1 MSDIL
6 FYLLCGL
13 LSVLV
18 LVGISMMSKVEKA
31 VKGNFLSTI
40 AMAGAILLTLVYY
53 DIISV
58 TSLWI
63 FMAIG
68 LILGVI
74 WGFKIKMIEMPQV
87 VALLNGFGGIA
98 SALAATVIMIE
109 PEQQNQDQLMFILVT
124 ASLAL
129 VVGVVTFTGSMI
141 AAGKLQKVISQKPVI
156 WKNHQW
162 ITGISLVLSI
172 LSIVMVAIDTK
183 FLPISIIIGWVM
195 GGFFG
200 VAFTIRVGGADM
212 PITISL
218 LNSLSGVAGSIA
230 GMASNNPLT
239 VAIGGIVGASGLLLT
254 QIMCRSMNRHLLDIL
269 LGKTTSTGHSKGV
282 AVEASTVVTAS
293 DSEED
298 IVSDLASIMK
308 SARRVII
315 VPGYGMALAQAQHLV
330 SQLSDS
336 LEQNGA
342 LLDFAIHPVAGRMP
356 GHMNVL
362 LAEANISYEKLRE
375 MDDINPE
382 FPNCDLAIVIGAND
396 VINPAANTAEGTP
409 IYGMPVLDVDKAKHI
424 VICNFD
430 LKPGYAGVD
439 NPLYKMR
446 NVTMKL
452 GDAKD
457 TVKELI
463 DMLR

>member
-183 FLPISIIIGWVM
+183 FLPISIIIGW
-195 GGFFG
+195 
-200 VAFTIRVGGADM
+200 
-212 PITISL
+212 
-218 LNSLSGVAGSIA
+218 
-230 GMASNNPLT
+230 
-239 VAIGGIVGASGLLLT
+239 
-254 QIMCRSMNRHLLDIL
+254 
-269 LGKTTSTGHSKGV
+269 
-282 AVEASTVVTAS
+282 
-293 DSEED
+293 
-298 IVSDLASIMK
+298 
-308 SARRVII
+308 
-315 VPGYGMALAQAQHLV
+315 
-330 SQLSDS
+330 
-336 LEQNGA
+336 
-342 LLDFAIHPVAGRMP
+342 
-356 GHMNVL
+356 
-362 LAEANISYEKLRE
+362 
-375 MDDINPE
+375 
-382 FPNCDLAIVIGAND
+382 
-396 VINPAANTAEGTP
+396 
-409 IYGMPVLDVDKAKHI
+409 
-424 VICNFD
+424 
-430 LKPGYAGVD
+430 
-439 NPLYKMR
+439 
-446 NVTMKL
+446 
-452 GDAKD
+452 
-457 TVKELI
+457 
-463 DMLR
+463 